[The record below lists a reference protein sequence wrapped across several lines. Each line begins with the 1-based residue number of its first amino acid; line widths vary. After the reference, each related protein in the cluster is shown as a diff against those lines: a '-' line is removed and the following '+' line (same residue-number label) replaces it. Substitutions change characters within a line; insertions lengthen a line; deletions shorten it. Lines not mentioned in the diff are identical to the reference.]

1 MTRDQ
6 ERWKSDFWEFC
17 AHHDSPLSFGTYG
30 YYCAACRSRECLPE
44 CRHQFRH
51 RAPEFR
57 SPLLVS
63 PSWPGVVIDKPK
75 GQEVL
80 RLEGE

>member
-1 MTRDQ
+1 MTREQ
-6 ERWKSDFWEFC
+6 ERWQSDFWEFC
-17 AHHDSPLSFGTYG
+17 RHSDSPLAFGNYG
-30 YYCAACRSRECLPE
+30 YYCAACRSRECLPD
-44 CRHQFRH
+44 CRHQLRYLG
-51 RAPEFR
+51 AMGS

-63 PSWPGVVIDKPK
+63 PAWPGVVIDKPT